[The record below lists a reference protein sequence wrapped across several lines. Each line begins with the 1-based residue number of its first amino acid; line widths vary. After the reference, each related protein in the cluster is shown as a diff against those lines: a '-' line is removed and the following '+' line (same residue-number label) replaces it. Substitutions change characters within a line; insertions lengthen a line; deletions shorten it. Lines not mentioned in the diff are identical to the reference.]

1 MCEDR
6 DFVVGVLCG
15 GSSRRMGEDKAGLR
29 IKGRTMLEH
38 VCAAGAKVSDRVVL
52 LGRPSEVPESLR
64 TLPVLEDRQSG
75 LGPIGGLVTALS
87 AYPDQAVL
95 LLACDLPRLETTL
108 LLRLRNES
116 RPPGLEA
123 VCFESPEQRGR
134 LEPCCGLYLPEIRSR
149 IERIIAQGRLSL
161 HALLAEANVR
171 RLAVP
176 ASLVDCLKNVNT
188 PEDYRSI

>member
-1 MCEDR
+1 MCEER
-6 DFVVGVLCG
+6 ELVVGVLCG

-29 IKGRTMLEH
+29 IRGRTMLEH
-38 VCAAGAKVSDRVVL
+38 VCAAGAAVPGRVVL

-64 TLPVLEDRQSG
+64 TLPGLEDRQSG
-75 LGPIGGLVTALS
+75 LGPIGGLATALS

-95 LLACDLPRLETTL
+95 LLACDLPRLETA
-108 LLRLRNES
+108 LLRQLWNEPT
-116 RPPGLEA
+116 PPGLEA
-123 VCFESPEQRGR
+123 VCFESPERQGR
-134 LEPCCGLYLPEIRSR
+134 LEPCCGLYLPGIRSR
-149 IERIIAQGRLSL
+149 IERVIAQGRLSL

-176 ASLVDCLKNVNT
+176 ASLADCLKNVNT